1 MAPTYKAI
9 AFSVVSAG
17 LGAFA
22 FYKTQTVSSA
32 MFEPIMAAC
41 LNLEIK
47 VEDFA
52 EKTGYHAYDPIWGF
66 GFFNVFVCLI
76 TQFLHALVAQSP
88 AGAVAWFTTMIVFL
102 PVHVLITLEA
112 GRGDAKG
119 PLRYPLIVDVLN
131 QVFGVSVLFPLVW
144 VPSYIWG
151 HGEGG
156 LSQTRIYASVPI
168 AVPRLLLSIV
178 IFWLLPTSSSWW
190 TSCAAIVGGPA
201 VCLPLALLYFVQ
213 HPDPN
218 DLVVVQTSAEKSTMP
233 YAVTG
238 VISLAAW
245 LWLVFI
251 VTIPHYG
258 FRLSAIYKD
267 VWGEADPAV
276 AFMTIDAIVLWLG
289 LIVFIAYHKFQ
300 SGLEAL
306 ALSFLFGP
314 GAGPALV
321 LAGLQVDDE
330 AQLEWAMAAQEQ
342 RKADEEKKKN
352 E

>member
-1 MAPTYKAI
+1 M
-9 AFSVVSAG
+9 
-17 LGAFA
+17 
-22 FYKTQTVSSA
+22 
-32 MFEPIMAAC
+32 EAC
-41 LNLEIK
+41 MNLEIK

-52 EKTGYHAYDPIWGF
+52 EKTGYHAYDPTWGF

-76 TQFLHALVAQSP
+76 TQFLHALVEQSP
-88 AGAVAWFTTMIVFL
+88 AGSVAWFTTMIVFL
-102 PVHVLITLEA
+102 PVNVLITLEA
-112 GRGDAKG
+112 GRRDAKG
-119 PLRYPLIVDVLN
+119 PVRYPLIVDVLN
-131 QVFGVSVLFPLVW
+131 QIFGVSVLFPLVW

-168 AVPRLLLSIV
+168 ALPRMVLSIV

-201 VCLPLALLYFVQ
+201 VCLPLALLHFVQ
-213 HPDPN
+213 DPDPTVN
-218 DLVVVQTSAEKSTMP
+218 NVAAVQTSAEKSTMS
-233 YAVTG
+233 YAVAG

-251 VTIPHYG
+251 VTIPQYG
-258 FRLSAIYKD
+258 FSLSAIYKD
-267 VWGEADPAV
+267 VWEEANPAV

-289 LIVFIAYHKFQ
+289 LIVFIAYHKLQF
-300 SGLEAL
+300 GLEAL

-321 LAGLQVDDE
+321 WAGIQVDDE
-330 AQLEWAMAAQEQ
+330 AQLKWAIIAQ
-342 RKADEEKKKN
+342 RKADEEEKKN